1 MLPIQ
6 KHWENPSVL
15 HVNCEEPR
23 SYFIPFESYNN
34 ARKGVRGTS
43 RYYQSLNG
51 IWNFKYY
58 PSVYEVEGDF
68 YAEDNALADYDSI
81 PVPSSWQLH
90 GYDIP
95 NYTNTAYPYTCDH
108 PMYRMKTQRAF
119 TFVIFTWMKTL
130 MKRIFIC
137 FSKVLTHVS
146 MFGLT
151 ALKLDIAK

>member
-95 NYTNTAYPYTCDH
+95 NYTNTAYPYTCDPPYVPNENPAGIYIRDFH
-108 PMYRMKTQRAF
+108 VDENINEKDIYLLF
-119 TFVIFTWMKTL
+119 EGVNS
-130 MKRIFIC
+130 C
-137 FSKVLTHVS
+137 FYVWVA
-146 MFGLT
+146 